1 MELKNRRE
9 RDGTMYKGERCETKN
24 KGEEWKYTEERDVT
38 IKERDGTIEERR
50 MDLNWVRGLKLWR
63 ERNVTVVD

>member
-38 IKERDGTIEERR
+38 MKERDGTIEGRR
-50 MDLNWVRGLKLWR
+50 MDLYW
-63 ERNVTVVD
+63 